1 MANHLINVLLIEDN
15 QDDAN
20 LIQEILLDG
29 VSPIFTFSHADRLN
43 LGLQHITWETFEIVL
58 LDLVLPDSN
67 GLETFIQIHAVAPEI
82 PILILTS
89 EEDEGYAISAVE
101 RGAQDYLLKGTLSR
115 SVLVRSIQYSIERK
129 NSETEIQILI
139 ESMRR
144 QSSELQNVL
153 EIVHDGVLI
162 LNAQRELV
170 FANAAVVSYLEYLT
184 DSNVGEELV
193 RLGSMSVVELL
204 GQTDQKTAFEL
215 NIDKLDLKFEIN
227 VSPYSLGYKEKGWI
241 LLLRSNGDKI
251 PIRSQEQDRQA
262 AVGQLAS
269 GIAHDFNN
277 IMGSIIL
284 YSEMLLNKQLL
295 KGKDRE
301 RMATIMHQAQRAA
314 ALTRQIL
321 DFSRAGLIEPHR
333 VDLVP
338 FMIEITKLLSRTLP
352 ENIRLSLIQKD
363 KFNVVNVDPVRI
375 QQVFMN
381 LAINARDAMPN
392 GGELEIE
399 LEIIKIAAGQDRP
412 IKELKEGDWVRV
424 KVSDNGNGIHADVL
438 PHIFEPFFTTKGH
451 GESSGLGLAQVY
463 GIIKQHGGHIEV
475 ASKKGSGTTFTLYL
489 PAHPGPIENALIPD
503 VVDPPGKATETLLVV
518 EDDYNSRTAVSE
530 ALRAHKFSVLS
541 AGNGQEALKLIEEH
555 KGEIDLVLSDLIMPG
570 MGGVSLFQQLRSSY
584 PDIGMM
590 VMTGYP
596 MSEETRGILEEGG
609 VTWLA
614 KPIHSRSLIRAV
626 RKVLQSEMPSQT

>member
-29 VSPIFTFSHADRLN
+29 VSPIFAFSHADRLN

-58 LDLVLPDSN
+58 LNLALPDSN
-67 GLETFIQIHAVAPEI
+67 GMEALTQIQAVAPET
-82 PILILTS
+82 PILIITS
-89 EEDEGYAISAVE
+89 EEDEGYAINAVQQ
-101 RGAQDYLLKGTLSR
+101 GAQDYLLKEKLDRAS
-115 SVLVRSIQYSIERK
+115 LVRSIQYSIESK
-129 NSETEIQILI
+129 NGEVEIENII
-139 ESMRR
+139 ESMQR
-144 QSSELQNVL
+144 QSVEMQQVL
-153 EIVHDGVLI
+153 ETVQDGVLI

-170 FANAAVVSYLEYLT
+170 FANNAVSSYLEHLT
-184 DSNVGEELV
+184 NSNVGEELV
-193 RLGSMSVVELL
+193 RLGSRSVVKMLE
-204 GQTDQKTAFEL
+204 QTNRESPFEV
-215 NIDKLDLKFEIN
+215 NIDEEDLDFEIN
-227 VSPYSLGYKEKGWI
+227 VSPYLLGHEEPGWI
-241 LLLRSNGDKI
+241 IL
-251 PIRSQEQDRQA
+251 IRGGAKENLIRTPEQDRQA
-262 AVGQLAS
+262 TVGQLAS

-284 YSEMLLNKQLL
+284 YSEMLLNKELL

-338 FMIEITKLLSRTLP
+338 FMGEISTLLSRTLP
-352 ENIRLSLIQKD
+352 ENIRLSVIQKD

-392 GGELEIE
+392 GGELRIE
-399 LEIIKIAAGQDRP
+399 LENIKIAEGQDFP
-412 IKELKEGDWVRV
+412 LKELDVGDWVCV
-424 KVSDNGNGIHADVL
+424 KVSDNGDGIHADVL
-438 PHIFEPFFTTKGH
+438 HHIFEPFFTTKDP
-451 GESSGLGLAQVY
+451 GEGSGLGLAQVY
-463 GIIKQHGGHIEV
+463 GIMKQHGGHIEV
-475 ASKKGSGTTFTLYL
+475 ASKQGIGTTFTFYL
-489 PAHPGPIENALIPD
+489 PAHPGPVENALIPD
-503 VVDPPGKATETLLVV
+503 HVDSHGETPEILLVV
-518 EDDYNSRTAVSE
+518 EDDYNSRIAVSE

-541 AGNGQEALKLIEEH
+541 AGNGQEALNLIEEH
-555 KGEIDLVLSDLIMPG
+555 KGEINLVLSDLIMPG
-570 MGGVSLFQQLRSSY
+570 MGGVTLYQHLRDSY

-596 MSEETRGILEEGG
+596 MSEETRGILEDGG
-609 VTWLA
+609 VPWLA

-626 RKVLQSEMPSQT
+626 RKILQSEMTNSL